1 MFPELFHHS
10 SWQFFLHCVIDT
22 FQFSSKQ
29 EVKYLALLNGTHLA
43 WYCHS
48 AILFFS
54 HSTHYEVVKPWPYP
68 AFGMCL
74 EDIHIKWIVTL
85 KSKQPVDGVRPYS
98 SSARTDEHYAQCRVC
113 FLRAA
118 GGNVSRGP
126 WLGEAG
132 CPGFLRSS
140 LALGSVFFCPPLPL
154 PGASE
159 THSPL
164 RLLALSSA
172 PIQEVAE
179 PLMCRQK
186 RFSEAKTAQD
196 HLLNRIQCMKV
207 MDDFLFSLS
216 SQSPAFIHHESV
228 CQELCF
234 KNSISIT
241 TRLCLPK
248 V

>member
-1 MFPELFHHS
+1 MWRNDNLSVTCMQKMFTKLFHQA
-10 SWQFFLHCVIDT
+10 SWHFYILCVMNT
-22 FQFSSKQ
+22 FQVFTKQ
-29 EVKYLALLNGTHLA
+29 EVKYRAVLKVMCLA
-43 WYCHS
+43 CHCYTT
-48 AILFFS
+48 ILFFS
-54 HSTHYEVVKPWPYP
+54 RSTHYEVIKPCLYP
-68 AFGMCL
+68 AFGMRL
-74 EDIHIKWIVTL
+74 EDIHTKWILTV

-98 SSARTDEHYAQCRVC
+98 SSARTGEHCAQCRVC

-172 PIQEVAE
+172 PIQEVTE

-196 HLLNRIQCMKV
+196 HLLNRI
-207 MDDFLFSLS
+207 
-216 SQSPAFIHHESV
+216 
-228 CQELCF
+228 
-234 KNSISIT
+234 
-241 TRLCLPK
+241 
-248 V
+248 